1 MSLRYTVLFLPLLA
15 ATPALAAP
23 PACVGGLEIPKVR
36 IIRAENNG
44 VLVAE
49 DGRAVRLEGVRLTDQ
64 GRKMLDQIAVGR
76 ALDMYATAPKEDR
89 YDRVR
94 AQAVF
99 GNGDWLQQ
107 VLLARGLARVEMAPD
122 RPQCASELY
131 AAEKKAREA
140 KAGLWAQA
148 VNAVRST
155 NLPKGDT
162 GTFQIIQ
169 GQVMNVEIR
178 GGRVY
183 LNFGT
188 DYKKD
193 FTVTISTD
201 DRKIF
206 AAAKVDPRSYAGKTI
221 RVRGIVQYLN
231 GPELEVAAP
240 HQIEIVQ

>member
-1 MSLRYTVLFLPLLA
+1 MFLRYAFLLLPLLA
-15 ATPALAAP
+15 AGPVLAAP
-23 PACVGGLEIPKVR
+23 PSCVGGLEISKLR

-49 DGRAVRLEGVRLTDQ
+49 DGRAVRLEGIRLSDE

-94 AQAVF
+94 VQAVF
-99 GNGDWLQQ
+99 ANGDWLQQ
-107 VLLARGLARVEMAPD
+107 VLLARGLARVDMAPD
-122 RPQCASELY
+122 RPQCAAELY
-131 AAEKKAREA
+131 AAEKQGRDAH
-140 KAGLWAQA
+140 AGLWAQTA
-148 VNAVRST
+148 NAVRSVT
-155 NLPKGDT
+155 LARADT

-169 GQVMNVEIR
+169 GRVLNVSISN
-178 GGRVY
+178 GRAY

-193 FTVTISTD
+193 FTVTISQE
-201 DRKIF
+201 DRKTF
-206 AAAKVDPRSYAGKTI
+206 AAAKIDPRDYAGKTI

-240 HQIEIVQ
+240 HQIEIIQ